1 MKCKRCNFDNEDDAQ
16 KCINCGMKLEPR
28 KDNTK
33 KEEFQK
39 PTVTV
44 EIQSANTQNKNNDIK
59 KMQMRKSEN
68 DYFQSQYRGPGSN
81 TNNSSN
87 FNENSKIKAANNN
100 IQKRDENPRAVNDYY
115 LTEYKGPQDQQQ
127 KVPKKGKK
135 LWITVVLAILFVG
148 FGHIYLKEYK
158 KALIFIIIAI
168 VTSVKIAFFTV
179 IGVFNTMYQLL
190 DAINTY
196 KSNYIS

>member
-1 MKCKRCNFDNEDDAQ
+1 MKCKRCNYDNEDDAQ
-16 KCINCGMKLEPR
+16 KCVNCGMKLEPIIN
-28 KDNTK
+28 NTK

-44 EIQSANTQNKNNDIK
+44 EVQSANTQKSNNDIK

-68 DYFQSQYRGPGSN
+68 DYFQSQYRGPGSDI
-81 TNNSSN
+81 NNQN
-87 FNENSKIKAANNN
+87 NEDTAKLKASN
-100 IQKRDENPRAVNDYY
+100 IQKRQQDSRAINDYY
-115 LTEYKGPQDQQQ
+115 LTEYKGPENQQP

-158 KALIFIIIAI
+158 KALIFILIAI
-168 VTSVKIAFFTV
+168 ITSLLSVKIAFFTI